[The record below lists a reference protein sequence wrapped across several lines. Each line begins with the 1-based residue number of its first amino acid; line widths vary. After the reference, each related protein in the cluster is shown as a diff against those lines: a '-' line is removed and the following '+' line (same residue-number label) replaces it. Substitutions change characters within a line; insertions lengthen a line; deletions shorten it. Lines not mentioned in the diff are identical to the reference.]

1 MGVKLSEQ
9 GKKIVKDALNKWH
22 STYENKVNPQT
33 NKLKDAEVC
42 LAEKV
47 PCDTKTVKR
56 FISGDHSIRDTI
68 AETICN
74 VLGLRLEDVCEG
86 GQASS
91 CLDTSD

>member
-9 GKKIVKDALNKWH
+9 GKEIVNRALYDWH
-22 STYENKVNPQT
+22 FTYENKVNSS
-33 NKLKDAEVC
+33 NRLRNAEEC

-47 PCDTKTVKR
+47 PCDPKTVKR
-56 FISGDHSIRDTI
+56 FISGDPIVNTV